1 MSSGR
6 KYSFSDALFSST
18 FIHNPVLI
26 QAAGLCAIVA
36 VATTLKTAVL
46 LAAAFFPVL
55 IITQVFACLALKK
68 VPRWIRVAIYLL
80 IGTAIIAG
88 IIYAIDTFMPE
99 ISLGAGIY
107 LALTAANSIIAL
119 HCEKLA
125 VKTDLRHAFFDS
137 VATALGYAA
146 VIIPVGALREM
157 IGSSTIWG
165 ANIKV
170 PMTYPAILMPFG
182 GFLVLAFFAAAL
194 KALINKRFPEHSAE
208 TEMKIKKTSVIV
220 SKKNLPENLAPA
232 KAEEAPAEEEKET
245 AEAEE
250 TVETEETAE
259 AEETVETE
267 ETVEV
272 EETVETEDL
281 KEDDLAHLEPLD
293 GEGKFD
299 LSDIFA
305 KDDEDE
311 DDKDYGSAFNRLFD
325 EAKDFDSDEKKE
337 GDK

>member
-232 KAEEAPAEEEKET
+232 EEEKET
-245 AEAEE
+245 A
-250 TVETEETAE
+250 
-259 AEETVETE
+259 
-267 ETVEV
+267 EV
-272 EETVETEDL
+272 EETVETEDTVEVEETVEAEDP
-281 KEDDLAHLEPLD
+281 KEDDLAHFEPLD

>member
-55 IITQVFACLALKK
+55 IITQVFACLALKR

-170 PMTYPAILMPFG
+170 PMTFPAILMPFG
-182 GFLVLAFFAAAL
+182 GFLFLAFFAAAL

-232 KAEEAPAEEEKET
+232 EEEKET
-245 AEAEE
+245 AKA
-250 TVETEETAE
+250 EETAE

-272 EETVETEDL
+272 EETVEAEDP
-281 KEDDLAHLEPLD
+281 KEDDLAHFEPLD

-311 DDKDYGSAFNRLFD
+311 DDKDYGSVFNRLFD

>member
-146 VIIPVGALREM
+146 VIIPVGALCEM

-232 KAEEAPAEEEKET
+232 EEEK
-245 AEAEE
+245 
-250 TVETEETAE
+250 ETAE

-272 EETVETEDL
+272 EETVEAEDP
-281 KEDDLAHLEPLD
+281 KEDDLAHFEPLD
-293 GEGKFD
+293 GKGKFD

-311 DDKDYGSAFNRLFD
+311 DDKDYGSVFNRLFD

>member
-55 IITQVFACLALKK
+55 IITQVFACLALKR

-107 LALTAANSIIAL
+107 LTLTAANSIIAL

-146 VIIPVGALREM
+146 VIIPVGALREI

-194 KALINKRFPEHSAE
+194 KALINKRFPEQSAE

-232 KAEEAPAEEEKET
+232 EEEK
-245 AEAEE
+245 
-250 TVETEETAE
+250 ETAE

-272 EETVETEDL
+272 EETVEAEDP
-281 KEDDLAHLEPLD
+281 KEDDLAHFEPLD
-293 GEGKFD
+293 GKGKFD

-305 KDDEDE
+305 KNDEDE
-311 DDKDYGSAFNRLFD
+311 DDKDYGSTFNRLFD

>member
-55 IITQVFACLALKK
+55 IITQVFACLALKR

-88 IIYAIDTFMPE
+88 IIYAIDTFVPE

-232 KAEEAPAEEEKET
+232 EEEK
-245 AEAEE
+245 
-250 TVETEETAE
+250 ETAE

-272 EETVETEDL
+272 EETVEAEDP
-281 KEDDLAHLEPLD
+281 KEDDLAHFEPLD

>member
-55 IITQVFACLALKK
+55 IITQVFACLALKR
-68 VPRWIRVAIYLL
+68 VPRWTRVAIYLL

-146 VIIPVGALREM
+146 VIIPIGALREM
-157 IGSSTIWG
+157 IGSSTLWG

-232 KAEEAPAEEEKET
+232 EEEK
-245 AEAEE
+245 
-250 TVETEETAE
+250 ETAE

-272 EETVETEDL
+272 EETVEAEDP
-281 KEDDLAHLEPLD
+281 KEDDLAHFEPLD
-293 GEGKFD
+293 GKGKFD

-311 DDKDYGSAFNRLFD
+311 DDKDYGSVFNRLFD

>member
-55 IITQVFACLALKK
+55 IITQVFACLALKR

-232 KAEEAPAEEEKET
+232 EEEKET

-250 TVETEETAE
+250 TVE
-259 AEETVETE
+259 
-267 ETVEV
+267 V
-272 EETVETEDL
+272 EETVEAEDP
-281 KEDDLAHLEPLD
+281 KEDDLAHFEPLD

-311 DDKDYGSAFNRLFD
+311 DDKDYGSVFNRLFD

>member
-55 IITQVFACLALKK
+55 IITQVFACLALKR

-99 ISLGAGIY
+99 ISLGEGIY

-146 VIIPVGALREM
+146 VIIPIGALREM

-170 PMTYPAILMPFG
+170 PMTFPAILMPFG
-182 GFLVLAFFAAAL
+182 GFLFLAFFAAAL

-208 TEMKIKKTSVIV
+208 TEMEIKKTSVIV

-232 KAEEAPAEEEKET
+232 EEEK
-245 AEAEE
+245 
-250 TVETEETAE
+250 ETAE

-272 EETVETEDL
+272 EETVEAEDP
-281 KEDDLAHLEPLD
+281 KEDDLAHFEPLD

>member
-36 VATTLKTAVL
+36 VATTLKTAAL

-55 IITQVFACLALKK
+55 IITQVFACLELKK

-232 KAEEAPAEEEKET
+232 EEEK
-245 AEAEE
+245 
-250 TVETEETAE
+250 ETAE

-272 EETVETEDL
+272 EETVEAEDP
-281 KEDDLAHLEPLD
+281 KEDDLAHFEPLD
-293 GEGKFD
+293 GKGKFD

-311 DDKDYGSAFNRLFD
+311 DDKDYGSVFNRLFD

>member
-232 KAEEAPAEEEKET
+232 EEEK
-245 AEAEE
+245 
-250 TVETEETAE
+250 ETAE

-272 EETVETEDL
+272 EETVEAEDP
-281 KEDDLAHLEPLD
+281 KEDDLAHFEPLD
-293 GEGKFD
+293 GKGKFD

>member
-55 IITQVFACLALKK
+55 IITQVFACLALKR

-125 VKTDLRHAFFDS
+125 VKTDLHHAFFDS

-232 KAEEAPAEEEKET
+232 EEEKET
-245 AEAEE
+245 AEAK
-250 TVETEETAE
+250 
-259 AEETVETE
+259 ETVETE

-272 EETVETEDL
+272 EETVEAEDP
-281 KEDDLAHLEPLD
+281 KEDDLAHFEPLD

-311 DDKDYGSAFNRLFD
+311 DDKDYGSALNRLFD

>member
-220 SKKNLPENLAPA
+220 SKKNLPEDL
-232 KAEEAPAEEEKET
+232 APAEEEKET
-245 AEAEE
+245 AEAK
-250 TVETEETAE
+250 
-259 AEETVETE
+259 ETVETE

-272 EETVETEDL
+272 EETVEAEDP
-281 KEDDLAHLEPLD
+281 KEDDLAHFEPLD
-293 GEGKFD
+293 GKGKFD

-311 DDKDYGSAFNRLFD
+311 DDKDYGSVFNRLFD

>member
-55 IITQVFACLALKK
+55 IITQVFACLALKR

-165 ANIKV
+165 ANIKI

-232 KAEEAPAEEEKET
+232 EEEK
-245 AEAEE
+245 
-250 TVETEETAE
+250 ETAE

-272 EETVETEDL
+272 EETVEAEDP
-281 KEDDLAHLEPLD
+281 KEDDLAHFEPLD

>member
-55 IITQVFACLALKK
+55 IITQVFACLALKR

-146 VIIPVGALREM
+146 VIIPIGALREM
-157 IGSSTIWG
+157 IGSFTTWG

-170 PMTYPAILMPFG
+170 PMAFPAILMPFG
-182 GFLVLAFFAAAL
+182 GFLFLAFFAAAL

-232 KAEEAPAEEEKET
+232 EEEKET

-250 TVETEETAE
+250 TVEAEETAE
-259 AEETVETE
+259 AEETVE
-267 ETVEV
+267 V
-272 EETVETEDL
+272 EETIEAEDP
-281 KEDDLAHLEPLD
+281 KEDDLAHFEPLD
-293 GEGKFD
+293 GKGKFD

-305 KDDEDE
+305 KDDEDK
-311 DDKDYGSAFNRLFD
+311 DDKDYGSVFNRLFD

>member
-46 LAAAFFPVL
+46 LATAFFPVL

-80 IGTAIIAG
+80 LGTAIIAG

-220 SKKNLPENLAPA
+220 SKKNLLENL
-232 KAEEAPAEEEKET
+232 APAEEEKET
-245 AEAEE
+245 AETEE
-250 TVETEETAE
+250 TVEA
-259 AEETVETE
+259 E

-272 EETVETEDL
+272 EETVEAEDP
-281 KEDDLAHLEPLD
+281 KEDDLAHFEPLD

-305 KDDEDE
+305 KDGEDE

>member
-232 KAEEAPAEEEKET
+232 EEEK
-245 AEAEE
+245 
-250 TVETEETAE
+250 ETAE

-281 KEDDLAHLEPLD
+281 KEDDLAHFEPLD

>member
-55 IITQVFACLALKK
+55 IITQVFACLALKR

-232 KAEEAPAEEEKET
+232 EEEK
-245 AEAEE
+245 
-250 TVETEETAE
+250 ETAE

-272 EETVETEDL
+272 EETVEAEDP
-281 KEDDLAHLEPLD
+281 KEDDLAHFEPLD

>member
-55 IITQVFACLALKK
+55 IITQVFACLALKR

-170 PMTYPAILMPFG
+170 PMTFPAILMPFG

-208 TEMKIKKTSVIV
+208 TEMEIKKTSVIV

-232 KAEEAPAEEEKET
+232 EEEKET
-245 AEAEE
+245 VEAK
-250 TVETEETAE
+250 
-259 AEETVETE
+259 ETVETE

-272 EETVETEDL
+272 EETVEAEDP
-281 KEDDLAHLEPLD
+281 KEDDLAHFEPLD
-293 GEGKFD
+293 GKGKFD

-311 DDKDYGSAFNRLFD
+311 DDKDYGSVFNRLFD

>member
-55 IITQVFACLALKK
+55 IITQVFACLALKR

-170 PMTYPAILMPFG
+170 PMTFPAILMPFG

-194 KALINKRFPEHSAE
+194 KALINKRFPEHSAK

-232 KAEEAPAEEEKET
+232 EEEK
-245 AEAEE
+245 
-250 TVETEETAE
+250 ETAE

-272 EETVETEDL
+272 EETVEAEDP
-281 KEDDLAHLEPLD
+281 KEDDLAHFEPLD
-293 GEGKFD
+293 GKGKFD

-305 KDDEDE
+305 KNDEDE
-311 DDKDYGSAFNRLFD
+311 DDKDYGSVFNRLFD

>member
-55 IITQVFACLALKK
+55 IITQVFACLALKR

-165 ANIKV
+165 ANIKI

-220 SKKNLPENLAPA
+220 SKKNLPENLAS
-232 KAEEAPAEEEKET
+232 AEEEK
-245 AEAEE
+245 
-250 TVETEETAE
+250 ETAE

-272 EETVETEDL
+272 EETVEAEDP
-281 KEDDLAHLEPLD
+281 KEDDLAHFEPLD

-305 KDDEDE
+305 KEDEDE